1 PDAGHQFV
9 AISDFQAKNGRNFPQ
24 FDSTVT
30 VDFIQLQGE
39 NRINY
44 SIDSVYLSTD
54 NAVDADLVVR
64 VSASEKTDK
73 TLPISLYEHDNL
85 KAKSSL
91 GFDNDT
97 VALARFSLRDF
108 QQIAAGRLLIAD
120 HSLQFDNSFYFSTQ
134 DQQPINV
141 VAINAGSNPDDF
153 LAKIIDQPTFHY
165 TAISADALEYGVL
178 EQANLIVLN
187 ELSHIPDGLGNILRV
202 HLDKGGYFCVI
213 PSIESDKNS
222 YN

>member
-1 PDAGHQFV
+1 LIIAFAQPFIPHSTSVKSTQQTVVYIDNSFSMQRKTENRTLLSQAVQQLLQALPPQKKITVLTNDQVFDEAPVGQLKNKLLQIDFSSASVDYNTLELRATNLFDTSPDAGHQFV

-97 VALARFSLRDF
+97 VALARFSL
-108 QQIAAGRLLIAD
+108 
-120 HSLQFDNSFYFSTQ
+120 
-134 DQQPINV
+134 
-141 VAINAGSNPDDF
+141 
-153 LAKIIDQPTFHY
+153 
-165 TAISADALEYGVL
+165 
-178 EQANLIVLN
+178 
-187 ELSHIPDGLGNILRV
+187 
-202 HLDKGGYFCVI
+202 
-213 PSIESDKNS
+213 
-222 YN
+222 